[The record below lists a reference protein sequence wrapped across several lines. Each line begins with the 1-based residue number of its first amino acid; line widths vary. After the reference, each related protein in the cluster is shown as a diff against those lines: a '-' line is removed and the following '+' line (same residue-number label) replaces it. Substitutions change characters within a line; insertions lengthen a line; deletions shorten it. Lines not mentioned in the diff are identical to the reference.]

1 MGYDRSGAVGR
12 RVYHRS
18 RIGYDRIRYL
28 WVPSICLLEVPL
40 AGGGRGRVTR
50 GLAPCCA
57 AFRCVFSPRAVWAQ
71 ATVLLPA

>member
-1 MGYDRSGAVGR
+1 M
-12 RVYHRS
+12 
-18 RIGYDRIRYL
+18 IGYD
-28 WVPSICLLEVPL
+28 ICGCLLLAYFILEVPL